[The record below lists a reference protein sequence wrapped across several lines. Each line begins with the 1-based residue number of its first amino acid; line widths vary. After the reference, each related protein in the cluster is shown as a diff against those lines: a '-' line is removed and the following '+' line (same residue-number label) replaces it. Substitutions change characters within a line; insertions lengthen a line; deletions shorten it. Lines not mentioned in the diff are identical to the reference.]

1 MKSLIIILLFFGFAY
16 TSYSQEEPP
25 KEDGELDINKLPE
38 IVISRAEKDFSVY
51 IHDNNPDGSVRKI
64 QEKFVAYQVGK
75 DYQGFDEYLL
85 VMRLKR
91 GSLAATYNEKG
102 KLTHVVENYRDV
114 IPPYKVMLSVHKAF
128 PQWRIISN
136 KLLYEQSDGKIAEN
150 QYSLRIKKDKEI
162 KKLKVRPNGE
172 IIKVF

>member
-16 TSYSQEEPP
+16 TSYSQDEPL
-25 KEDGELDINKLPE
+25 KEDGNLEINKLPE
-38 IVISRAEKDFSVY
+38 IVISKAEKDFSTY

-75 DYQGFDEYLL
+75 DYEGFEEYLL
-85 VMRLKR
+85 VMKLKK

-114 IPPYKVMLSVHKAF
+114 IPPYRVMLSVHKAF
-128 PQWRIISN
+128 PQWRIISD
-136 KLLYEQSDGKIAEN
+136 KLLYKQSNGNITEN
-150 QYSLRIKKDKEI
+150 HYSLRIKKDKEI
-162 KKLKVRPNGE
+162 KKLLVRPDGE